1 MILTA
6 RNQIPRKSNSPK
18 NQKGEKKMLKKIIIL
33 SASIIISSGLIGQ
46 NFISAA
52 EAPNKRIILKVNDA
66 GMFIDDAQYTTYI
79 DPVTYAAPTVVNN
92 RVLLPISSIIKE
104 FGGTSTW
111 EPTQKMITLNLNT
124 NKVTLTLDSKK
135 AYVNGTQINL
145 DVAPTT
151 ISGRTM
157 VPLRFVSDQLGLQ
170 LVWDQKNQIIALY
183 QGDFEEIPT
192 DYSGYFIPIASEG
205 TGNNSSQDNSIQ
217 ETSSDKPI
225 SKEGVTIKVGD
236 RVQFSFFYG
245 EVKKIDGGR
254 ILVYW
259 DSKDN
264 LWLKDED
271 ADFMATLAG
280 IKYKSSSWIDA
291 SDLTVEK

>member
-1 MILTA
+1 
-6 RNQIPRKSNSPK
+6 
-18 NQKGEKKMLKKIIIL
+18 MLKRLVIFTV
-33 SASIIISSGLIGQ
+33 SIIISSSLIGQ
-46 NFISAA
+46 NFVSAA
-52 EAPNKRIILKVNDA
+52 EALNKRIILKVNDA
-66 GMFIDDAQYTTYI
+66 GMFIDDAQLTTYI
-79 DPVTYAAPTVVNN
+79 DPVTYAAPTVVDN
-92 RVLLPISSIIKE
+92 RVLLPISNIIKE

-111 EPTQKMITLNLNT
+111 EPAQKKITLNLNT
-124 NKVTLTLDSKK
+124 NKVTLTLDSRK
-135 AYVNGTQINL
+135 AYVNGTQISL

-157 VPLRFVSDQLGLQ
+157 VPLRFVSDHLGLQ

-183 QGDFEEIPT
+183 QGDFDNIPT
-192 DYSGYFIPIASEG
+192 DYSGYFLPITSEDSSSG
-205 TGNNSSQDNSIQ
+205 SSQDNSSQ
-217 ETSSDKPI
+217 NTTSDKPI

-245 EVKKIDGGR
+245 EVTKIDGGR

-271 ADFMATLAG
+271 ADFMAMLAG

-291 SDLTVEK
+291 SDLTVEQ

>member
-1 MILTA
+1 
-6 RNQIPRKSNSPK
+6 
-18 NQKGEKKMLKKIIIL
+18 MLKKLVIL
-33 SASIIISSGLIGQ
+33 SASIIISSSLIGQ
-46 NFISAA
+46 SFVSAA

-66 GMFIDDAQYTTYI
+66 GMFIDDAQLTTYI
-79 DPVTYAAPTVVNN
+79 DPVTYAAPTVVDN
-92 RVLLPISSIIKE
+92 RVLLPISNIIKE

-111 EPTQKMITLNLNT
+111 ES
-124 NKVTLTLDSKK
+124 DSKK
-135 AYVNGTQINL
+135 IINL

-157 VPLRFVSDQLGLQ
+157 VPLRFVSDHLGLQ

-183 QGDFEEIPT
+183 QGDFDNIPT
-192 DYSGYFIPIASEG
+192 DYSGYFLPITSEDTSNG
-205 TGNNSSQDNSIQ
+205 SSQDNSSQ
-217 ETSSDKPI
+217 NTTGGKPI

-245 EVKKIDGGR
+245 EVTKIDGGR

-271 ADFMATLAG
+271 ADYMAMLAG

-291 SDLTVEK
+291 SDLSVEQ